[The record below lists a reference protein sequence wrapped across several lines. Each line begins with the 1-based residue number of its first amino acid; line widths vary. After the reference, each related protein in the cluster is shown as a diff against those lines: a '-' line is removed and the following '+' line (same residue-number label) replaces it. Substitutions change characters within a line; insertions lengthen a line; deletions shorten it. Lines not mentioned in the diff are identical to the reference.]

1 MDRGR
6 EGMELTPSKV
16 PVRRPAKHFVF
27 SRLQIL
33 FGFRLH
39 AVLVPII
46 DHTETV
52 KPKHTKCCTTVKAMM
67 VLAGICMASRA
78 SCATRQKGKAGGYLT
93 ALLNPKRCISNQKC
107 QSYTRNPKV
116 SVHRILH
123 EHTPSSSLR
132 SIHILS

>member
-1 MDRGR
+1 
-6 EGMELTPSKV
+6 MELTPSKV

-52 KPKHTKCCTTVKAMM
+52 KPKHTVKAMM

-132 SIHILS
+132 SIDNLS